1 MTGFRKIQF
10 YIILAVIS
18 YLAMCVAFREYLK
31 PAARGLLYLGKPFTS
46 PSVLYMPF
54 VGIVGLFTVP
64 FVKRKKILLVVA
76 LFFQLAPFSFLLY
89 SRNFD
94 TFSNPSFY
102 IPALLYP
109 IFATLTTISVFQNNS
124 IPEQR
129 IPIQR

>member
-31 PAARGLLYLGKPFTS
+31 PAARGLLYLEEPFTS
-46 PSVLYMPF
+46 PFALYMPF
-54 VGIVGLFTVP
+54 FGIVALFTIP
-64 FVKRKKILLVVA
+64 FVKRKKLLLVVA
-76 LFFQLAPFSFLLY
+76 LFFQLAPFLFLLY
-89 SRNFD
+89 ARNFD
-94 TFSNPSFY
+94 TFSNRTFY
-102 IPALLYP
+102 IPALLYL
-109 IFATLTTISVFQNNS
+109 IFATLTTISIIQNNS